1 MNSPGV
7 ARGVS
12 SDRSSSDTA
21 TQIRRVVAFG
31 GGHGLFASLR
41 ALRRLKLDD
50 SPDQP
55 MEITAVVTV
64 ADDGGSSGRIRREF
78 DMLPPGD
85 LRQALVALAGEDSV
99 SARTAAL
106 FQHRFVGHG
115 ELGGHAV
122 GNLLL
127 AGLTEVTGTTVG
139 ALAQAGRMLHTCGQV
154 LPMSGLPLQIEAEVR
169 GADPAEPNERTLV
182 RGQVEVATTKGVVEQ
197 VRLSPP
203 QPPACPEAL
212 AAIAAADWLIFGP
225 GSWYTSVLP
234 HFLVPELRAAI
245 AASSASRLLT
255 LNLIGDEETVG
266 LSTADLLHTLRQHAP
281 EFRADVVLA
290 DPAVVQPVF
299 RAPESATPEVIRSAD
314 VAAQTLD
321 PAQDR
326 VAVDPELREVTRQ
339 LGAELMVVRVA
350 RNDESARHSPA
361 ALAAALR
368 TVFDGE

>member
-1 MNSPGV
+1 MTSPAA
-7 ARGVS
+7 ARSGAEG
-12 SDRSSSDTA
+12 RTR
-21 TQIRRVVAFG
+21 TRRVVAFG

-50 SPDQP
+50 SPDYH
-55 MEITAVVTV
+55 MEIPAVVTG

-106 FQHRFVGHG
+106 FQHRFMGHG

-127 AGLTEVTGTTVG
+127 AGLTEVTGATVA
-139 ALAQAGRMLHTCGQV
+139 ALAQAGRILHTCGQV
-154 LPMSGLPLQIEAEVR
+154 LPMSALPLHIEADVR
-169 GADPAEPNERTLV
+169 GADPMRPDDRTRV
-182 RGQVEVATTKGVVEQ
+182 RGQVAVATTRGIVEQ

-203 QPPACPEAL
+203 EPPACPEAL
-212 AAIAAADWLIFGP
+212 TAVAEADWLIFGP
-225 GSWYTSVLP
+225 GSWFTSVLP
-234 HFLVPELRAAI
+234 HFLVPELRAPI
-245 AASSASRLLT
+245 AASPASRLLT
-255 LNLIGDEETVG
+255 LNLIGDEETAG

-290 DPAVVQPVF
+290 DPMVVQPGA
-299 RAPESATPEVIRSAD
+299 APVEAD
-314 VAAQTLD
+314 NGDL
-321 PAQDR
+321 
-326 VAVDPELREVTRQ
+326 VAVDPDLRKATRQ
-339 LGAELMVVRVA
+339 LGAELMVVPVA
-350 RNDESARHSPA
+350 RNDGTARHAPA